1 VSDQQLAFRE
11 AFLWR
16 LSEPAAAQTVR
27 AFGDLLFDLLNE
39 GCQWGTDPDADSILG
54 ELRAHAQDF
63 AHTLADME
71 RLAEHLHD
79 SDDQEETALADRISG
94 WVGRISLV
102 VLDMHRRL
110 ECQEEEPKE
119 PKP

>member
-1 VSDQQLAFRE
+1 MSDLQLAFRE

-16 LSEPAAAQTVR
+16 LGQTGAAGTFR

-39 GCQWGTDPDADSILG
+39 GGQWGTNPNSSSILG
-54 ELRAHAQDF
+54 ELRAHAEDF

-71 RLAEHLHD
+71 RLAEHLRD
-79 SDDQEETALADRISG
+79 GDDQDETALADRING
-94 WVGRISLV
+94 WIGRISLV
-102 VLDMHRRL
+102 VLDIHRRL
-110 ECQEEEPKE
+110 DCHEDEPQE